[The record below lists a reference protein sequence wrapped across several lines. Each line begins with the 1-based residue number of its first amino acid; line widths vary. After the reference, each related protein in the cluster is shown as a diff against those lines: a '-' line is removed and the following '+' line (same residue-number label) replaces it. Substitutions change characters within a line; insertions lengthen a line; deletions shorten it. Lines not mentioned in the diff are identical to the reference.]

1 MKVLIEDTMFWYLME
16 TGPHLTWSSKP
27 RKGVKTFGG
36 KGSTSLH
43 FSVLLRPLAL
53 VRPREANPWPSHSSV
68 KRSNWANPAAVI
80 SLQNWRHILYLTEQ
94 FRDSSMIK
102 DSQFNSSPT
111 PFPNI
116 CILFQEFQQRQSGQ
130 TYQHNC
136 EGWAYKCPNK
146 ARWYRYPTSKTQR
159 RIRLKIT
166 VLKK

>member
-1 MKVLIEDTMFWYLME
+1 MKVLIEDTMFRCLME

-36 KGSTSLH
+36 KRQHVSSFLSSFKTLSIGPTPGS
-43 FSVLLRPLAL
+43 
-53 VRPREANPWPSHSSV
+53 EPWPSRSSV

-102 DSQFNSSPT
+102 DSPFNSSPT

-159 RIRLKIT
+159 RLR
-166 VLKK
+166 

>member
-1 MKVLIEDTMFWYLME
+1 ME
-16 TGPHLTWSSKP
+16 TDFSRFSYSPRIFWFRDILSKNQ
-27 RKGVKTFGG
+27 
-36 KGSTSLH
+36 SLVH
-43 FSVLLRPLAL
+43 AQYLDTVPLRPLAL